1 MSFGVLTFH
10 ENANVYVLVETM
22 AGDNDYT
29 GKEKNGMEKSDFS
42 MPMPSEQKVS
52 TSSIKYI
59 TWKKPVW
66 IYKTC
71 YYILHYIYNIP
82 SFLSRVFDDPVTRMK
97 SFVMLNLCLIIAH
110 WCTNVRVVWTLMF

>member
-1 MSFGVLTFH
+1 LSFGFLTFH

-59 TWKKPVW
+59 T
-66 IYKTC
+66 
-71 YYILHYIYNIP
+71 
-82 SFLSRVFDDPVTRMK
+82 
-97 SFVMLNLCLIIAH
+97 
-110 WCTNVRVVWTLMF
+110 